1 MSYLEK
7 EIPHDAKIGQKKFSK
22 TYFAN
27 CTCFPFLNHVIFA
40 VGKAVT

>member
-1 MSYLEK
+1 MSYLEN
-7 EIPHDAKIGQKKFSK
+7 EISHAKIGQIKFFK